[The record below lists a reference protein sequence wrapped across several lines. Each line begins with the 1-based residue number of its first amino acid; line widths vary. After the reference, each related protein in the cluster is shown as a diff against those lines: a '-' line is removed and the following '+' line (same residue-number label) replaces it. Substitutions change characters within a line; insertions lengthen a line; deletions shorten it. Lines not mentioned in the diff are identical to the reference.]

1 MEHYDIS
8 LAVMVIK
15 LCWDIDDAIY
25 LKVNAQARQ
34 KGSAT
39 HANLVADVAIQ
50 WAAQIGPDSG
60 ETGWVG
66 SVI

>member
-34 KGSAT
+34 KGTAT
-39 HANLVADVAIQ
+39 QAKFIVDLAVQ
-50 WAAQIGPDSG
+50 
-60 ETGWVG
+60 
-66 SVI
+66 